1 MKHGDLSNSVK
12 ATFGF
17 MCEDFVIKYKDNK
30 VIDKVLNVLIGKT
43 KRAEFNIPVVKTM
56 EYLYRQ
62 TEYNVDLLIKDEN
75 YTADLKN
82 LIGDLPFNRV
92 VLYNKYSQ
100 LSSRLLTGDITYI
113 IDGDTYRL
121 GLLNSEYAISIND
134 FSMLLQRG
142 GKNV

>member
-113 IDGDTYRL
+113 IDDDTYRL